1 MSTDKKEVAKV
12 VTMPKKAE
20 QNKTEKAF
28 NLAEALEKQLKEIQ
42 RKKKLADNRVFFLS
56 KRTELENCVEVLN
69 EEIAQGNFT
78 TDRFVLKFGKRS
90 SYRDEEQ
97 IFTISNHEVLM
108 KFIISLQGEID
119 KAVEKIEKDLLQDLA

>member
-56 KRTELENCVEVLN
+56 KRTEL
-69 EEIAQGNFT
+69 
-78 TDRFVLKFGKRS
+78 
-90 SYRDEEQ
+90 
-97 IFTISNHEVLM
+97 
-108 KFIISLQGEID
+108 
-119 KAVEKIEKDLLQDLA
+119 

>member
-1 MSTDKKEVAKV
+1 M
-12 VTMPKKAE
+12 TMPKKAE

-97 IFTISNHEVLM
+97 IFTISNHDVLM

>member
-28 NLAEALEKQLKEIQ
+28 NLAEELEKQLKEIQ

-97 IFTISNHEVLM
+97 IFTISNHDVLM

>member
-69 EEIAQGNFT
+69 EEIAQGNFS

-97 IFTISNHEVLM
+97 IFTISNHDVLM

>member
-28 NLAEALEKQLKEIQ
+28 NLAEALEKQLREIQ

-97 IFTISNHEVLM
+97 IFTISNHDVLM

-119 KAVEKIEKDLLQDLA
+119 MAVEKIEKDLLQDLA

>member
-20 QNKTEKAF
+20 QNKSEKAF

-97 IFTISNHEVLM
+97 IFTISNHDVLM